1 MNLDMILKMVMR
13 RLLGKAV
20 NAGVDAGLG
29 ALSGRKPRGSG
40 HEHPQGPAVETPAEA
55 EARAERDRIRAI
67 RQARRA
73 KRDQQDQG

>member
-1 MNLDMILKMVMR
+1 MNLDMIVKMVIR

-29 ALSGRKPRGSG
+29 AFSGRKRRRGG
-40 HEHPQGPAVETPAEA
+40 HAASDDRIETPAEA

-73 KRDQQDQG
+73 KRNQQG